1 MEKVHKFI
9 AKDLSF
15 RASIVVGTQAVR
27 EMQAIQRAGPLATL
41 AVGRA
46 MMAASMM
53 ASQLKNDQM
62 VSIYFR
68 GNGPLEMVFAEANYE
83 GEVRGYTP
91 QPQAV
96 ANSVGEG
103 LGIGLMSVVN
113 SHPQQATPHR
123 GTVEI
128 KTGEIGDDV
137 AYYLYQSMQTRSIVT
152 LGVKLNQQGGAESA
166 GGILVEVMPGP
177 AEEVIKKL
185 EENFKNRASIS
196 EIIADG
202 GSVQDIVNSYFKD
215 LPVEEMPHDHELIY
229 KCRCTREK
237 LGNALALLG
246 PHEVQQMIDKGES
259 AKARCEF
266 CGRHYEIEVSELEI
280 LLEKLKTPSTH

>member
-1 MEKVHKFI
+1 MDKVHKFI
-9 AKDLSF
+9 AEDLSF
-15 RASIVVGTQAVR
+15 RASIAIGTNAVR
-27 EMQAIQRAGPLATL
+27 EMQAIQRAAPLATL

-53 ASQLKNDQM
+53 ASQLKNEQM

-68 GNGPLEMVFAEANYE
+68 GDGPLEMVFAEANHE

-91 QPQAV
+91 QTQAV
-96 ANSVGEG
+96 ANSVGLG
-103 LGIGLMSVVN
+103 LGKGLLSIVN
-113 SHPQQATPHR
+113 SHPQQRTPQR

-128 KTGEIGDDV
+128 QTGEIGDDV
-137 AYYLYQSMQTRSIVT
+137 AHYLFQSLQTRCIVT
-152 LGVKLNQQGGAESA
+152 LGVKMNQQGGVEGA
-166 GGILVEVMPGP
+166 GGILVELMPGTS
-177 AEEVIKKL
+177 EEVIKKL
-185 EENFKNRASIS
+185 EENFKNRASVS

-202 GSVQDIVNSYFKD
+202 GGAQEIVESYFKGMKVQE
-215 LPVEEMPHDHELIY
+215 LPHDFELIY

-246 PHEVQQMIDKGES
+246 PHEVQDMIDKKES

>member
-15 RASIVVGTQAVR
+15 RVSIVVGTNAVR
-27 EMQAIQRAGPLATL
+27 EMQAIQRAAPLATL
-41 AVGRA
+41 AVGRT
-46 MMAASMM
+46 MMAAAMM
-53 ASQLKNDQM
+53 ASQLKNEQM
-62 VSIYFR
+62 VSVYFR
-68 GNGPLEMVFAEANYE
+68 GNGPLEMVFAEANHE

-113 SHPQQATPHR
+113 SHPQQRSPHR

-137 AYYLYQSMQTRSIVT
+137 AYYLYQSLQTRSIVT
-152 LGVKLNQQGGAESA
+152 LGVKLNQQGGVEGA
-166 GGILVEVMPGP
+166 GGVLVEMMPGP
-177 AEEVIKKL
+177 SEEVISKL
-185 EENFKNRASIS
+185 EENFKHRASVS
-196 EIIADG
+196 ELIADG
-202 GSVQDIVNSYFKD
+202 GGIQEIVDSYFKG
-215 LPVEEMPHDHELIY
+215 LPVEEMPHDFELTY

-246 PHEVQQMIDKGES
+246 PHEVQKMIDEDES